1 MTQQTPNDG
10 GPQSF
15 ADVIAPHTPEIQRI
29 AERLREVVRTALPG
43 TREGIYGGEKM
54 RMALYSLDNDQDVVC
69 GIQPANDHCKLYI
82 HRVNTDDTY
91 DLRLEGKGKS
101 TRHVKIRS
109 AKEVDPASIHA
120 LLDLSVA
127 RRN

>member
-1 MTQQTPNDG
+1 MTQQTPADG

-15 ADVIAPHTPEIQRI
+15 ADVIAPQTPEIQRV
-29 AERLREVVRTALPG
+29 AEHLREVIRTALPEA
-43 TREGIYGGEKM
+43 REGIYGGAKTQ
-54 RMALYSLDNDQDVVC
+54 MALYSLDHDQDVIC
-69 GIQPANDHCKLYI
+69 GIQPAADHCKLYI
-82 HRVNTDDTY
+82 HRVTKEDTP
-91 DLRLEGKGKS
+91 DLKLEGKGKS
-101 TRHVKIRS
+101 TRHVKIGS